1 MNHNSKIYVAGHN
14 GLAGSAILCNLKEAG
29 FKNIIVKNHDE
40 LDLTDQLLTSNFFKI
55 EKPEYIF
62 LAAGKV
68 GGIYANTLYPADFIY
83 QNITIQSNVIH
94 QSYLQGAKRLL
105 FLGSSCIYPRD
116 CEQPIKEEYILSG
129 PLEKSNSP
137 YALAKISGIEMC
149 ASYNHQYKTK
159 YLAAMPTNLYG
170 PGDNYDLQTGHVIAA
185 LIRKFAE
192 ATKSNTEKIEVWGSG
207 KPKREF
213 LCSTDLAEACVFL
226 MTLSD
231 EKFNALLNKDS
242 SENSYPIVNVGAG
255 EDISIKDLSLLIA
268 KISGFKGEVIF
279 DNTKLDGTPRK
290 LLNVDILTQLGWT
303 PSISISDG
311 IKQAL
316 KDFDHSW
323 SIFNFKLKYLFLM
336 NPIYSPITSHHSITK
351 VDKIPNINQ
360 YEPYFYYIAVF
371 IGLIL
376 ILGVLLLIAYK
387 VTRKKR

>member
-55 EKPEYIF
+55 EKPEYVF

-116 CEQPIKEEYILSG
+116 CEQPIKEEYMLSG

-149 ASYNHQYKTK
+149 ASYNRQYKTK

-170 PGDNYDLQTGHVIAA
+170 PGDNYDLQSGHVIAA

-192 ATKSNTEKIEVWGSG
+192 ATKSNTQNIEVWGSG

-213 LCSTDLAEACVFL
+213 LCSTDLAEACIFL

-231 EKFNALLNKDS
+231 EKYNALLKDDS
-242 SENSYPIVNVGAG
+242 GENSYPIVNVGAG

-290 LLNVDILTQLGWT
+290 LLNVEILTQLGWT

-316 KDFDHSW
+316 KDFNHS
-323 SIFNFKLKYLFLM
+323 
-336 NPIYSPITSHHSITK
+336 
-351 VDKIPNINQ
+351 
-360 YEPYFYYIAVF
+360 
-371 IGLIL
+371 
-376 ILGVLLLIAYK
+376 
-387 VTRKKR
+387 

>member
-14 GLAGSAILCNLKEAG
+14 GLAGSAILYNLKEAG
-29 FKNIIVKNHDE
+29 FNNIIVKSHDE
-40 LDLTDQLLTSNFFKI
+40 LDLTDQLVTSNFFKT
-55 EKPEYIF
+55 EKPEYVF

-83 QNITIQSNVIH
+83 QNIAIQSNVIH
-94 QSYLQGAKRLL
+94 QSYLQGVKRLL

-116 CEQPIKEEYILSG
+116 CKQPIKEEYILSG

-149 ASYNHQYKTK
+149 SSYNRQYKTK

-170 PGDNYDLQTGHVIAA
+170 PGDNYDLQSGHVIAA

-192 ATKSNTEKIEVWGSG
+192 ATKSNTESIEVWGSG

-226 MTLSD
+226 MNLVD
-231 EKFNALLNKDS
+231 EKFNSLLKNDL
-242 SENSYPIVNVGAG
+242 SENLYPIINVGAG

-268 KISGFKGEVIF
+268 KISGFKGQVTF

-290 LLNVDILTQLGWT
+290 LLNVDVLTKLGWT
-303 PSISISDG
+303 PKISISDG
-311 IKQAL
+311 IKKAL
-316 KDFDHSW
+316 QDFS
-323 SIFNFKLKYLFLM
+323 
-336 NPIYSPITSHHSITK
+336 YS
-351 VDKIPNINQ
+351 
-360 YEPYFYYIAVF
+360 
-371 IGLIL
+371 
-376 ILGVLLLIAYK
+376 
-387 VTRKKR
+387 

>member
-40 LDLTDQLLTSNFFKI
+40 LDLTDQLITSNFFKI

-290 LLNVDILTQLGWT
+290 LLNMDILTQLGWT

-316 KDFDHSW
+316 KDFDHS
-323 SIFNFKLKYLFLM
+323 
-336 NPIYSPITSHHSITK
+336 
-351 VDKIPNINQ
+351 
-360 YEPYFYYIAVF
+360 
-371 IGLIL
+371 
-376 ILGVLLLIAYK
+376 
-387 VTRKKR
+387 

>member
-316 KDFDHSW
+316 KDFDHS
-323 SIFNFKLKYLFLM
+323 
-336 NPIYSPITSHHSITK
+336 
-351 VDKIPNINQ
+351 
-360 YEPYFYYIAVF
+360 
-371 IGLIL
+371 
-376 ILGVLLLIAYK
+376 
-387 VTRKKR
+387 

>member
-14 GLAGSAILCNLKEAG
+14 GLAGSAILYNLKEAG
-29 FKNIIVKNHDE
+29 FKNIIVKSHDE
-40 LDLTDQLLTSNFFKI
+40 LDLTDQLVTSNFFKT
-55 EKPEYIF
+55 EKPEYVF

-83 QNITIQSNVIH
+83 QNIAIQSNVIH
-94 QSYLQGAKRLL
+94 QSYLQGVKRLL

-116 CEQPIKEEYILSG
+116 CKQPIKEEYILSG

-149 ASYNHQYKTK
+149 SSYNRQYKTK

-170 PGDNYDLQTGHVIAA
+170 PGDNYDLQSGHVIAA

-192 ATKSNTEKIEVWGSG
+192 ATKSNTESIEVWGSG

-226 MTLSD
+226 MNLVD
-231 EKFNALLNKDS
+231 EKFNSLLKNDL
-242 SENSYPIVNVGAG
+242 SENLYPIINVGAG

-268 KISGFKGEVIF
+268 KISGFKGQVTF

-290 LLNVDILTQLGWT
+290 LLNVDVLTKLGWT
-303 PSISISDG
+303 PKISISDG
-311 IKQAL
+311 IKKAL
-316 KDFDHSW
+316 QDFS
-323 SIFNFKLKYLFLM
+323 
-336 NPIYSPITSHHSITK
+336 YS
-351 VDKIPNINQ
+351 
-360 YEPYFYYIAVF
+360 
-371 IGLIL
+371 
-376 ILGVLLLIAYK
+376 
-387 VTRKKR
+387 

>member
-14 GLAGSAILCNLKEAG
+14 GLAGSAILYNLKEAG
-29 FKNIIVKNHDE
+29 FKNIIVKSHDE
-40 LDLTDQLLTSNFFKI
+40 LDLTDQLVTSNFFKT
-55 EKPEYIF
+55 EKPEYVF

-83 QNITIQSNVIH
+83 QNIAIQSNVIH
-94 QSYLQGAKRLL
+94 QSYLQGVKRLL

-116 CEQPIKEEYILSG
+116 CKQPIKEEYILSG

-149 ASYNHQYKTK
+149 SSYNRQYKTK

-170 PGDNYDLQTGHVIAA
+170 PGDNYDLQSGHVIAA

-192 ATKSNTEKIEVWGSG
+192 ATKSNTESIEVWGSG

-226 MTLSD
+226 MNLVD
-231 EKFNALLNKDS
+231 EKFNSLLKNDL
-242 SENSYPIVNVGAG
+242 SENLYPIINVGAG

-268 KISGFKGEVIF
+268 KISGFKGQVIF

-290 LLNVDILTQLGWT
+290 LLNVDVLTKLGWT
-303 PSISISDG
+303 PKISISDG
-311 IKQAL
+311 IKKAL
-316 KDFDHSW
+316 QDFS
-323 SIFNFKLKYLFLM
+323 
-336 NPIYSPITSHHSITK
+336 YS
-351 VDKIPNINQ
+351 
-360 YEPYFYYIAVF
+360 
-371 IGLIL
+371 
-376 ILGVLLLIAYK
+376 
-387 VTRKKR
+387 

>member
-14 GLAGSAILCNLKEAG
+14 GLAGSAILYNLKEAG
-29 FKNIIVKNHDE
+29 FKNIIVKSHDE
-40 LDLTDQLLTSNFFKI
+40 LDLTDQQVTSNFFKI
-55 EKPEYIF
+55 EKPEYVF

-83 QNITIQSNVIH
+83 QNIAIQSNVIH
-94 QSYLQGAKRLL
+94 QSYLQGVKRLL

-116 CEQPIKEEYILSG
+116 CKQPIKEEYILSG

-149 ASYNHQYKTK
+149 SSYNRQYKTK

-170 PGDNYDLQTGHVIAA
+170 PGDNYDLQSGHVIAA

-192 ATKSNTEKIEVWGSG
+192 ATKSNTESIEVWGSG

-226 MTLSD
+226 MNLVD
-231 EKFNALLNKDS
+231 EKFNSLLKADL
-242 SENSYPIVNVGAG
+242 SENLYPIINVGAG

-268 KISGFKGEVIF
+268 KISGFKGEVTF

-290 LLNVDILTQLGWT
+290 LLNVDVLTKLGWT
-303 PSISISDG
+303 PKISISDG
-311 IKQAL
+311 IKKAL
-316 KDFDHSW
+316 QDFDCS
-323 SIFNFKLKYLFLM
+323 
-336 NPIYSPITSHHSITK
+336 
-351 VDKIPNINQ
+351 
-360 YEPYFYYIAVF
+360 
-371 IGLIL
+371 
-376 ILGVLLLIAYK
+376 
-387 VTRKKR
+387 

>member
-14 GLAGSAILCNLKEAG
+14 GLAGSAILYNLKEAG
-29 FKNIIVKNHDE
+29 FKNIIVKSHDE
-40 LDLTDQLLTSNFFKI
+40 LDLTDQLVTSNFFKT
-55 EKPEYIF
+55 EKPEYVF

-83 QNITIQSNVIH
+83 QNIAIQSNVIH
-94 QSYLQGAKRLL
+94 QSYLQGVKRLL

-116 CEQPIKEEYILSG
+116 CKQPIKEEYILSG

-149 ASYNHQYKTK
+149 SSYNRQYKTK

-170 PGDNYDLQTGHVIAA
+170 PGDNYDLQSGHVIAA

-192 ATKSNTEKIEVWGSG
+192 AIKSNSKIIEVWGSG

-226 MTLSD
+226 MNLVD
-231 EKFNALLNKDS
+231 EKFNSLLKNDL
-242 SENSYPIVNVGAG
+242 SENLYPIINVGAG

-268 KISGFKGEVIF
+268 KISGFKGQVIF

-290 LLNVDILTQLGWT
+290 LLNVDVLTKLGWT
-303 PSISISDG
+303 PKISISDG
-311 IKQAL
+311 IKKAL
-316 KDFDHSW
+316 QDFS
-323 SIFNFKLKYLFLM
+323 
-336 NPIYSPITSHHSITK
+336 YS
-351 VDKIPNINQ
+351 
-360 YEPYFYYIAVF
+360 
-371 IGLIL
+371 
-376 ILGVLLLIAYK
+376 
-387 VTRKKR
+387 

>member
-14 GLAGSAILCNLKEAG
+14 GLAGSAILYNLKEAG
-29 FKNIIVKNHDE
+29 YKNIIVKSHDE
-40 LDLTDQLLTSNFFKI
+40 LDLTDQLVTSNFFKT
-55 EKPEYIF
+55 EKPEYVF

-83 QNITIQSNVIH
+83 QNIAIQSNVIH
-94 QSYLQGAKRLL
+94 QSYLQGVKRLL

-116 CEQPIKEEYILSG
+116 CKQPIKEEYILSG

-149 ASYNHQYKTK
+149 SSYNRQYKTK

-170 PGDNYDLQTGHVIAA
+170 PGDNYDLQSGHVIAA

-192 ATKSNTEKIEVWGSG
+192 ATKSNTESIEVWGSG

-226 MTLSD
+226 MNLVD
-231 EKFNALLNKDS
+231 EKFNSLLKNDL
-242 SENSYPIVNVGAG
+242 SENLYPIINVGAG

-268 KISGFKGEVIF
+268 KISGFKGQVIF

-290 LLNVDILTQLGWT
+290 LLNVDVLTKLGWT
-303 PSISISDG
+303 PKISISDG
-311 IKQAL
+311 IKKAL
-316 KDFDHSW
+316 QDFS
-323 SIFNFKLKYLFLM
+323 
-336 NPIYSPITSHHSITK
+336 YS
-351 VDKIPNINQ
+351 
-360 YEPYFYYIAVF
+360 
-371 IGLIL
+371 
-376 ILGVLLLIAYK
+376 
-387 VTRKKR
+387 

>member
-14 GLAGSAILCNLKEAG
+14 GLAGSAILYNLKEAG
-29 FKNIIVKNHDE
+29 FNNIIVKSHDE
-40 LDLTDQLLTSNFFKI
+40 LDLTDQLVTSNFFKT
-55 EKPEYIF
+55 EKPEYVF

-83 QNITIQSNVIH
+83 QNIAIQSNVIH
-94 QSYLQGAKRLL
+94 QSYLQGVKRLL

-116 CEQPIKEEYILSG
+116 CKQPIKEEYILSG

-149 ASYNHQYKTK
+149 SSYNRQYKTK

-170 PGDNYDLQTGHVIAA
+170 PGDNYDLQSGHVIAA

-192 ATKSNTEKIEVWGSG
+192 ATKSNTESIEVWGSG

-226 MTLSD
+226 MNIVD
-231 EKFNALLNKDS
+231 EKFNSLLKNDL
-242 SENSYPIVNVGAG
+242 SENLYPIINVGAG

-268 KISGFKGEVIF
+268 KISGFKGQVTF

-290 LLNVDILTQLGWT
+290 LLNVDVLTKLGWT
-303 PSISISDG
+303 PKISISDG
-311 IKQAL
+311 IKKAL
-316 KDFDHSW
+316 QDFS
-323 SIFNFKLKYLFLM
+323 
-336 NPIYSPITSHHSITK
+336 YS
-351 VDKIPNINQ
+351 
-360 YEPYFYYIAVF
+360 
-371 IGLIL
+371 
-376 ILGVLLLIAYK
+376 
-387 VTRKKR
+387 

>member
-14 GLAGSAILCNLKEAG
+14 GLAGSAILYNLKEAG
-29 FKNIIVKNHDE
+29 FKNIIVKSHDE
-40 LDLTDQLLTSNFFKI
+40 LDLTDQLVTSNFFKT
-55 EKPEYIF
+55 EKPEYVF

-83 QNITIQSNVIH
+83 QNIAIQSNVIH
-94 QSYLQGAKRLL
+94 QSYLQNVKRLL

-116 CEQPIKEEYILSG
+116 CKQPIKEEYILSG

-149 ASYNHQYKTK
+149 SSYNRQYKTK

-170 PGDNYDLQTGHVIAA
+170 PGDNYDLQSGHVIAA

-192 ATKSNTEKIEVWGSG
+192 ATKSNTESIEVWGSG

-226 MTLSD
+226 MNLVD
-231 EKFNALLNKDS
+231 EKFNSLLKNDL
-242 SENSYPIVNVGAG
+242 SENLYPIINVGAG

-268 KISGFKGEVIF
+268 KISGFKGQVIF

-290 LLNVDILTQLGWT
+290 LLNVDVLTKLGWT
-303 PSISISDG
+303 PKISISDG
-311 IKQAL
+311 IKKAL
-316 KDFDHSW
+316 QDFS
-323 SIFNFKLKYLFLM
+323 
-336 NPIYSPITSHHSITK
+336 YS
-351 VDKIPNINQ
+351 
-360 YEPYFYYIAVF
+360 
-371 IGLIL
+371 
-376 ILGVLLLIAYK
+376 
-387 VTRKKR
+387 